1 MQNIFWSIF
10 IERARCNALQIV
22 CLIQTIKKII
32 SLPIQHQIEK
42 REFGCGAVIMPAF
55 RHSSTNDGQS
65 TSGCPELNTSCVNK
79 NGLSGENKPKLLPTY
94 KTVSKLLHSDESH
107 RGECLFVYKRMSV
120 KMETLTF

>member
-55 RHSSTNDGQS
+55 WTVGLHIAISSMLHEHSGM
-65 TSGCPELNTSCVNK
+65 
-79 NGLSGENKPKLLPTY
+79 LL
-94 KTVSKLLHSDESH
+94 KISFASSFL
-107 RGECLFVYKRMSV
+107 
-120 KMETLTF
+120 